1 MIDRQGFFSIDA
13 LFAVTLLLM
22 ISGVILNLCEGRAQA
37 VAWSS
42 AANEAKMAC
51 EKLAAAINTVY
62 ADGPASELYINLPA
76 TIENHA
82 YTISYDST
90 HRQIIAEVPG
100 VEVTERTSKA
110 AVACKNVMLEN
121 LDLSRRIRVRWSGG
135 NIEVMNA

>member
-1 MIDRQGFFSIDA
+1 MDRRGFFSVDA

-22 ISGVILNLCEGRAQA
+22 ISGGLLNLYEGRGQA
-37 VAWSS
+37 AAWIN

-62 ADGPASELYINLPA
+62 AAGPASELYLNLPA
-76 TIENHA
+76 TIDNYT

-90 HRQIIAEVPG
+90 HRQIIAEVQELG
-100 VEVTERTSKA
+100 ITERTSKA
-110 AVACKNVMLEN
+110 AVACKNILLEN
-121 LDLSRRIRVRWSGG
+121 LDFSRRIRVRWLGG